1 MLSVTMAGL
10 NAAQKSM
17 DVTSNN
23 MANANTVGFKRSTA
37 TFGDVFSN
45 DPASNPKTSVGSGV
59 LTSSVSRDTT
69 AGAVKT
75 TGRVTDLAID
85 GRGFFVVRDPS
96 AKGDTFSFSRA
107 GNFGLDSQGFMVDPS
122 GNQLIG
128 YVSKDSGT
136 VDANGKSI
144 MTPDVNAAKLAVQ
157 ITPQYTTGQK
167 LPDGSIVGQEIQDI
181 SLQGPALAGGQVTVG
196 GVAVDI
202 AKGDTV
208 AQIAQKVATA
218 LQGDNAFKAST
229 GRVVSVVGTDD
240 NSKIRVAFA
249 LSEGGVAPLTITTPP
264 DISPSVSAGSPA
276 YTAIPDIQKI
286 TLTNVTGTSAPAS
299 TFTVNLNDAG
309 STVVTANIPAG
320 SNSIQAIS
328 LIKDA
333 IAAKLPAGSSV
344 VVDGTDTTGLTLAIK
359 SANTAGLQ
367 PDITYSDS
375 IATFASIT
383 DTTANHT
390 LDGAQNGQFVAQ
402 SETFNFGTTPAP
414 ADGTV
419 TFDGVTVNISDGDTP
434 AAIASKLQQALTAQN
449 TIAGRTYTVDPNNAA
464 KVIMKFATSEG
475 QASLIQPKVSYKK
488 STSGSTTEIAKGGL
502 DPVLMQGVSISP
514 KGEIISNYSN
524 GQSYSMGFVAIATF
538 ANDGGLKDIG
548 GNRFMQTGDSGTPNI
563 SAAGAPKAGNIMSGA
578 LEQANVDITAELM
591 DMIRSQ
597 QVYNGNARVL
607 QTTVDT
613 VTKIT
618 DMR

>member
-157 ITPQYTTGQK
+157 ITPQFTTGQK

-181 SLQGPALAGGQVTVG
+181 SLQGPALASGQVTVG

-218 LQGDNAFKAST
+218 MQNDTAFKAST

-240 NSKIRVAFA
+240 NSKVRVSFA
-249 LSEGGVAPLTITTPP
+249 LSEGGVSPLTITTPP
-264 DISPSVSAGSPA
+264 DISPQVTIGNP
-276 YTAIPDIQKI
+276 YIGTPDIQQI
-286 TLTNVTGTSAPAS
+286 ALNNVTTPSSADEVFTATLNGTSLTS
-299 TFTVNLNDAG
+299 TNFK
-309 STVVTANIPAG
+309 IPAG
-320 SNSIQAIS
+320 STSAEAIQ
-328 LIKDA
+328 LIKDN
-333 IAAKLPAGSSV
+333 ITSTGRLPAGATV
-344 VVDGTDTTGLTLAIK
+344 TVDGTDPTGMTLAVK
-359 SANTAGLQ
+359 FGDTAGAQPLIQISDAGGTFTSATASTSLQ
-367 PDITYSDS
+367 
-375 IATFASIT
+375 AGHFQ
-383 DTTANHT
+383 
-390 LDGAQNGQFVAQ
+390 AQT
-402 SETFNFGTTPAP
+402 ETFKFDAAP
-414 ADGTV
+414 ADGTIS
-419 TFDGVTVNISDGDTP
+419 FGGVTVSVMDGATG
-434 AAIASKLQQALTAQN
+434 AEIAQKVQQALTAQN
-449 TIAGRTYTVDPNNAA
+449 TIVGRSYAIDPQNSA
-464 KVIMKFATSEG
+464 KVIMTFAGSEG

-488 STSGSTTEIAKGGL
+488 STSGSSTEIAKGGL

>member
-37 TFGDVFSN
+37 NFGDVFSN

-96 AKGDTFSFSRA
+96 AKGDTYSFSRA
-107 GNFGLDSQGFMVDPS
+107 GNFGLDAQGFMVDPS

-128 YVSKDSGT
+128 YKSKDSGT
-136 VDANGKSI
+136 VDANGKAI
-144 MTPDVNAAKLAVQ
+144 MTPDVNIAKVAVQ
-157 ITPQYTTGQK
+157 ITPQFTTGQK
-167 LPDGSIVGQEIQDI
+167 LPDLSVVGQEIQDI
-181 SLQGPALAGGQVTVG
+181 SLQGPALASGQVTVG

-208 AQIAQKVATA
+208 AQIAKKVATA
-218 LQGDNAFKAST
+218 LQSDPAFQAST

-240 NSKIRVAFA
+240 NSKVRVSFA
-249 LSEGGVAPLTITTPP
+249 LSEGGVEPLTITTPL
-264 DISPSVSAGSPA
+264 DISPSALPGTPS
-276 YTAIPDIQKI
+276 YTATRDIQKI
-286 TLTNVTGTSAPAS
+286 TFNNVGGTSAPAS
-299 TFTVNLNDAG
+299 TFNVNLNQTG
-309 STVVTANIPAG
+309 STAFSVSIPAG
-320 SNSIQAIS
+320 STSVQAIA

-333 IAAKLPAGSSV
+333 IATKLPAGSTV
-344 VVDGTDTTGLTLAIK
+344 MIDGTDTTGLTLAIK
-359 SANTAGLQ
+359 SADTAGPQ
-367 PDITYSDS
+367 PDITFSDS
-375 IATFASIT
+375 THTFANANATI
-383 DTTANHT
+383 NHT
-390 LDGAQNGQFVAQ
+390 SNGAQVGVFNPQI
-402 SETFNFGTTPAP
+402 ETFSFGSTPAP

-419 TFDGVTVNISDGDTP
+419 TFDGVTVNVSDGDTP
-434 AAIASKLQQALTAQN
+434 AAIASKLQQALSAQP
-449 TIAGRTYTVDPNNAA
+449 TVAGRSYTIDSTDSSKIIMRFAA
-464 KVIMKFATSEG
+464 SEG

-488 STSGSTTEIAKGGL
+488 ATSGSTTEIAKGGL

-514 KGEIISNYSN
+514 KGEIIANYSN

-548 GNRFMQTGDSGTPNI
+548 GNRFMQTGDSGTPSI

-578 LEQANVDITAELM
+578 LEQANVDITSELM
-591 DMIRSQ
+591 DMIRAQ

-618 DMR
+618 DLR

>member
-45 DPASNPKTSVGSGV
+45 DPASNPKTAVGSGV
-59 LTSSVSRDTT
+59 LTSSVARDTT

-96 AKGDTFSFSRA
+96 AKGDTFAFTRA
-107 GNFGLDSQGFMVDPS
+107 GNFGLDSQGFMVDPA

-128 YVSKDSGT
+128 YSSKDSGT
-136 VDANGKSI
+136 LDANGKSI
-144 MTPDVNAAKLAVQ
+144 MVPDVNSAKVSVQ
-157 ITPQYTTGQK
+157 ITPQFTTGQK
-167 LPDGSIVGQEIQDI
+167 LPDNTIVGQEIQDI
-181 SLQGPALAGGQVTVG
+181 SLQGPALASGQVTVG

-208 AQIAQKVATA
+208 AQIAKKVATA
-218 LQGDNAFKAST
+218 LQADNAYKAST
-229 GRVVSVVGTDD
+229 GRVVSVIGADD
-240 NSKIRVAFA
+240 NSKVRVSFA
-249 LSEGGVAPLTITTPP
+249 LSEGSVAPITVTTPP
-264 DISPSVSAGSPA
+264 DISPQVTIGTPYA
-276 YTAIPDIQKI
+276 AIPDIQKI
-286 TLTNVTGTSAPAS
+286 TLSNPSSPTSSPTPFTMVLNGTTLTPNG
-299 TFTVNLNDAG
+299 FTIPSG
-309 STVVTANIPAG
+309 STSVQA
-320 SNSIQAIS
+320 IQA
-328 LIKDA
+328 IKDA
-333 IAAKLPAGSSV
+333 IAPNLPAGATVTVDSS
-344 VVDGTDTTGLTLAIK
+344 DTTHNTLAIK
-359 SANTAGLQ
+359 FADTAGPQ
-367 PDITYSDS
+367 SRITFTDTRGDFTSGATAQQQAVHSQTGIYNSQTETF
-375 IATFASIT
+375 TFA
-383 DTTANHT
+383 D
-390 LDGAQNGQFVAQ
+390 
-402 SETFNFGTTPAP
+402 AP
-414 ADGTV
+414 ADGTIS
-419 TFDGVTVNISDGDTP
+419 FDGVSINIPDGATGAQIAQKFQTAL
-434 AAIASKLQQALTAQN
+434 AAHN
-449 TIAGRTYTVDPNNAA
+449 TIIGRSYAVDPNNSA
-464 KVIMKFATSEG
+464 KVIMTFAGSEG
-475 QASLIQPKVSYKK
+475 QASLIQPKVNYKK
-488 STSGSTTEIAKGGL
+488 STTGSSTEIAKGGL

-514 KGEIISNYSN
+514 KGEVIANYSN
-524 GQSYSMGFVAIATF
+524 GQSYTMNFVSIATF

-548 GNRFMQTGDSGTPNI
+548 GNRFMQTGDSGTPSI

-591 DMIRSQ
+591 DMIRAQ

-618 DMR
+618 DLR